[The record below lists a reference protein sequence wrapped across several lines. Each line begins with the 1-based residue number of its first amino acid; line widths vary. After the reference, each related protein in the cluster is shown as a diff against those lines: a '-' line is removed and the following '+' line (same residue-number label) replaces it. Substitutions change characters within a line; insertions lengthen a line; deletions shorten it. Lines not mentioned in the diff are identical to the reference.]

1 MDNNLGQVVLVKDIN
16 TNVNP
21 IYGYY
26 RPPSA
31 RGSYPG
37 SLIEF
42 KDKLYFSANDG
53 ENGNELF
60 VSDGTATGTQL
71 VADINPN
78 INYDYYRPSFS
89 SGSNPGVYDN
99 NDRLSFPQGSF
110 PQGSYP
116 YSFIE
121 FNNKLYF
128 SASDG
133 KRGSELWV
141 SDGTA
146 EGTQLLA
153 EINPAS
159 ANNIFDDEGAGS
171 NPSNFVEFNNK
182 LYFSADDGES
192 GRELFV
198 SDGTAEGTQ
207 LLVDLNPGVYEGNYG
222 PPFAEGSNPSNFI
235 EFNDKLYF
243 SANDGE
249 NGNELFVSDGTAEG
263 TKLLVDLNPGS
274 SNYGF
279 ANGSYL
285 SNFVEFNGK
294 LYFSAN
300 DGESGNELFVSD
312 GTAEGTQ
319 LLVDLNPGVY
329 DGNYGPPFAEGSNP
343 RSLVEFNG
351 KLYFSANDGKSGSE
365 LWVSDGTAEG
375 TQLLVDLRPNSSYG
389 FNSGSYPYNLVEFN
403 NKLYFTANDGE
414 SGDELYVTDGT
425 AEGTQLVADINPNSN
440 YGNNSGSYASE
451 LTVVGNELFFRAND
465 GEVGTELFKLTIVD
479 DTPVEIVGSDRADNL
494 VGSDLFE
501 DIQALGG
508 RDTIDSGGGN
518 DTVDG
523 GNGSDFITSASGNNN
538 LIGGRGKDTIDSGN
552 GNDTL
557 FGDHGRDVLTAGSG
571 DDFLSGGQG
580 QDTLNGGDGFDTLF
594 GDNGS
599 DVLVAGSGDDFLA
612 GGKGRDT
619 LDGGIGFD
627 TLEGNGGQ
635 DLFVLRKNDGT
646 DTITDFKLGRDSL
659 GLADGLEFDSLSF
672 SGSDIKSGTEILAT
686 LNGIDTQR
694 LTVNDFESI

>member
-99 NDRLSFPQGSF
+99 NDRLSFPQGSY

-207 LLVDLNPGVYEGNYG
+207 LLVDLNPGVYE
-222 PPFAEGSNPSNFI
+222 
-235 EFNDKLYF
+235 
-243 SANDGE
+243 
-249 NGNELFVSDGTAEG
+249 
-263 TKLLVDLNPGS
+263 
-274 SNYGF
+274 
-279 ANGSYL
+279 
-285 SNFVEFNGK
+285 
-294 LYFSAN
+294 
-300 DGESGNELFVSD
+300 
-312 GTAEGTQ
+312 
-319 LLVDLNPGVY
+319 
-329 DGNYGPPFAEGSNP
+329 GNYGPPFAEGSNP

-557 FGDHGRDVLTAGSG
+557 FGDNGRDVLTAGSG

-599 DVLVAGSGDDFLA
+599 DFLVAGSGDDFLS
-612 GGKGRDT
+612 GGKGKDT

-659 GLADGLEFDSLSF
+659 GLADGLEFDSLRF

-694 LTVNDFESI
+694 LTVNDFMSV